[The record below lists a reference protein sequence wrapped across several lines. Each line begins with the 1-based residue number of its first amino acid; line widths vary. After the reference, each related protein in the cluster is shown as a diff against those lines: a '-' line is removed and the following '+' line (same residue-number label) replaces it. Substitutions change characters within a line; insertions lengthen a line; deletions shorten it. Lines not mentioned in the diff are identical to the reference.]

1 MSETFGVQK
10 KEKLLIKIILFITKL
25 LGQTNVG
32 SDKILKQK
40 ESGVQKKLIYN
51 FIRLKLK

>member
-10 KEKLLIKIILFITKL
+10 KEKLLIKTILFITKL

-40 ESGVQKKLIYN
+40 ESGVQKKLIYISSILN
-51 FIRLKLK
+51 